1 VLVNDQNGPKVNKR
15 CLSKIWP
22 YAGIPVNAAILAV

>member
-1 VLVNDQNGPKVNKR
+1 VLCNDQNGPKVNKS

-22 YAGIPVNAAILAV
+22 FAGIPVNAAILVV